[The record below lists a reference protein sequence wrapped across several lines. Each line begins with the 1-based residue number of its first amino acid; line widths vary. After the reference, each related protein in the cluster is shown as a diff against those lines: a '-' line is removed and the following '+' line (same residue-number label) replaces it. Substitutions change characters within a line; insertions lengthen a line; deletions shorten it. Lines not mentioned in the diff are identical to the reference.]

1 MQKND
6 NQFSIQEVMK
16 LANSPAGKQ
25 LIALL
30 QQADPQAMQKA
41 MTLAARG
48 DYDKIPQ
55 VLSSLKEMDEV
66 KKLMKDMGGGSNG

>member
-6 NQFSIQEVMK
+6 NNFSMQEAMK

-25 LIALL
+25 LIAML

-41 MTLAARG
+41 MSLAASG
-48 DYDKIPQ
+48 EYDKIPQ

>member
-6 NQFSIQEVMK
+6 NSFSMQEAMK

-25 LIALL
+25 LIGLL
-30 QQADPQAMQKA
+30 QQADPQAVQKA
-41 MTLAARG
+41 MNLAASG